1 MINKTSDSLD
11 KYNSCDDAFVDS
23 FEKLEDDLD
32 RAVHYEDDENEEKF
46 PTMACAYTKHSGG
59 SGDMCLNCKF
69 YDGPFK
75 FCTHR
80 MLEDVSSRISKLRS
94 ED

>member
-1 MINKTSDSLD
+1 MMNETIDSLD
-11 KYNSCDDAFVDS
+11 K
-23 FEKLEDDLD
+23 LELDVD
-32 RAVHYEDDENEEKF
+32 RALNYYEDEDNEEEF
-46 PTMACAYTKHSGG
+46 AEMACAYTTH

-80 MLEDVSSRISKLRS
+80 MLEDVASRISKLRS
-94 ED
+94 EN

>member
-1 MINKTSDSLD
+1 MNRRKESEMMNETIDSLD
-11 KYNSCDDAFVDS
+11 K
-23 FEKLEDDLD
+23 LELDVD
-32 RAVHYEDDENEEKF
+32 RALNYYEDEDNEEKF

-80 MLEDVSSRISKLRS
+80 MLEDVASRISKLRS
-94 ED
+94 EN

>member
-1 MINKTSDSLD
+1 MMNETIDSLD
-11 KYNSCDDAFVDS
+11 KLELDA
-23 FEKLEDDLD
+23 D
-32 RAVHYEDDENEEKF
+32 RALNYYEDEDNEEEF

-80 MLEDVSSRISKLRS
+80 MLEDVASRISKLRS
-94 ED
+94 EN

>member
-1 MINKTSDSLD
+1 MMNKISDSLD
-11 KYNSCDDAFVDS
+11 KNNSCEDAFVDS
-23 FEKLEDDLD
+23 FEKLEEDLG
-32 RAVHYEDDENEEKF
+32 RAVEYEDDKNEEKF

-80 MLEDVSSRISKLRS
+80 MLEDVTARISKLRS